1 MARIDEN
8 TPLETIRQALE
19 TLELP
24 QMVTREEIKRQY
36 RHLAKKHHPDRGGD
50 AETMRRIAE
59 AYAIL
64 TEYIDNFRFRFD
76 EEEIAKQYPGADYAQ
91 RFKP

>member
-1 MARIDEN
+1 MAFIDN
-8 TPLETIRQALE
+8 DSPVQSVQKALE

-24 QMVTREEIKRQY
+24 SMVTREEIKRQY
-36 RHLAKKHHPDRGGD
+36 RHLAKKYHPDRGGSV
-50 AETMRRIAE
+50 EKMRRISE

-76 EEEIAKQYPGADYAQ
+76 EEEITKQYPGADYAH